1 MQTKMTLA
9 DLPEFDKKKMK
20 SAVVDAFVKYR
31 IYKYVSFEARE
42 ASITA
47 GYTERFHGSTNQT
60 SHQTASIAVYNTD
73 MVNMRM
79 SRLLKRLPRL
89 EQRLIECRYMGTDSD
104 YIADYNV
111 LQRATEP
118 VDE

>member
-1 MQTKMTLA
+1 MLESLRFIAKVH
-9 DLPEFDKKKMK
+9 
-20 SAVVDAFVKYR
+20 VVTINNVKG
-31 IYKYVSFEARE
+31 

-60 SHQTASIAVYNTD
+60 SDHTASIAVYNTD